1 LTRFRPY
8 RNSDSPAL
16 AALWNRGAPPSAVAR
31 PLTVHEF
38 DFQVVGGP
46 CFEAAGLIVA
56 EQEGRLIGFA
66 HAGFGPETIRSR
78 PLYLSY
84 ALGTVGMLVV
94 EPAVDDLALEDSLLA
109 AAERYLLD
117 RGARVLY
124 AGGQY
129 PLNPFYWGVYGG
141 SEWAG
146 ILGSHDAFH
155 RVVSRAGY
163 QPVSGTVLLE
173 ADLSVP
179 EPLDRRGLLIRRQ
192 VRVEVIDDVLPAS
205 WWDNLAIGEFR
216 PTLYRLLLR
225 SDQTELARACTWDMA
240 WSSRIDGR
248 SRIGLIAMEVHPDHR
263 RQGYGR
269 FLMGEILKLAR
280 EQVVAVVAVQ
290 TGAANTAALGL
301 YETLGFQ
308 PVETATLY
316 RRPGETS

>member
-1 LTRFRPY
+1 V
-8 RNSDSPAL
+8 
-16 AALWNRGAPPSAVAR
+16 VAR

-38 DFQVVGGP
+38 DFHVVGGP

-56 EQEGRLIGFA
+56 EHEGRLIGFA
-66 HAGFGPETIRSR
+66 HAGFGPETTRSR
-78 PLYLSY
+78 PLHLSST
-84 ALGTVGMLVV
+84 LGTVGMLVV
-94 EPAVDDLALEDSLLA
+94 DPAIDDPALEDSLLA
-109 AAERYLLD
+109 AAEQYLLD
-117 RGARVLY
+117 RNARVLY

-155 RVVSRAGY
+155 RAATRAGY

-192 VRVEVIDDVLPAS
+192 VRVEVIEDTLPAS

-225 SDQTELARACTWDMA
+225 TDGSELARAYTWDMA
-240 WSSRIDGR
+240 WFSRIDGL
-248 SRIGLIAMEVHPDHR
+248 SRIGLNAVEVQPDHR

-280 EQVVAVVAVQ
+280 DQVVAVVAVQ
-290 TGAANTAALGL
+290 TDTTNTAALGL
-301 YETLGFQ
+301 YESLGFQ
-308 PVETATLY
+308 PIETATLY
-316 RRPGETS
+316 RRPGGSS